1 MDYTESLRSFPLLA
15 KIEEADLT
23 ALASFLREK
32 KFAAGTDIITEGDD
46 GDEMFLL
53 IHGSVDIIKKTIFG
67 DSFVVTTLSDSMNC
81 VFGEM
86 AMIDSDKRSSTVRAN
101 TDCTAF
107 SIRQK
112 EFDAFCHD
120 YPKCG
125 VELLRLI
132 SINLVR
138 NIRKEN
144 ENLKLVYQALIEEIE
159 KG

>member
-15 KIEEADLT
+15 EIDEADLT
-23 ALASFLREK
+23 ALSAYLHEK
-32 KFAAGTDIITEGDD
+32 CFAAGTDVVTEGDD

-53 IHGSVDIIKKTIFG
+53 VKGSVDIIKKTVFG
-67 DSFVVTTLSDSMNC
+67 DSFVVTTLDDSMNC

-86 AMIDSDKRSSTVRAN
+86 AMIDHDKRSSTVRAKS
-101 TDCTAF
+101 DCVTLTVN
-107 SIRQK
+107 QK
-112 EFDAFCHD
+112 DFDKFCRE
-120 YPKCG
+120 YPQCG
-125 VELLRLI
+125 VILLRLI

>member
-1 MDYTESLRSFPLLA
+1 MDYKESLRSFPLLA
-15 KIEEADLT
+15 DIDEADLD
-23 ALASFLREK
+23 ALSSYLHEK
-32 KFAAGTDIITEGDD
+32 KFSAGTDIVTEGDD
-46 GDEMFLL
+46 GDVMFLL
-53 IHGSVDIIKKTIFG
+53 LKGSVDIIKKTVFG
-67 DSFVVTTLSDSMNC
+67 DSFVVTTLDDSMNC

-86 AMIDSDKRSSTVRAN
+86 AMIDHDKRSSTVRAK
-101 TDCTAF
+101 TDCVTM
-107 SIRQK
+107 SVNQRD
-112 EFDAFCHD
+112 FDQFCTD

-125 VELLRLI
+125 VKLLRLI